1 MSDTTTTATEV
12 VTSRVLNGV
21 EHPAVGNYV
30 LDPLHTS
37 VGFTV
42 RHMAVSKVRGT
53 FKGVEGTLE
62 IAERP
67 EDSKVTVTIDPNSV
81 ETGEPEPRQ
90 PPADGRLL
98 RRGQPSR
105 VAVRVHGRPGDG
117 AGRVRGRRRPHHPG
131 RDQAGDARSRSLGG
145 VVTDPYGLHRVGF
158 SAKTSINR
166 DDFGVSFGAVMET
179 GGLVVAKKV
188 DIEIDAEATRQS

>member
-1 MSDTTTTATEV
+1 MSDKTQTVEV
-12 VTSRVLNGV
+12 VESRIINGV
-21 EHPAVGNYV
+21 EHPAVGTYV
-30 LDPLHTS
+30 LDPMHTS

-53 FKGVEGTLE
+53 FKGVEGSLV

-81 ETGEPEPRQ
+81 ETGEPNR
-90 PPADGRLL
+90 DNHL
-98 RRGQPSR
+98 RTDDFFD
-105 VAVRVHGRPGDG
+105 VANHPEWHFESTEVRG
-117 AGRVRGRRRPHHPG
+117 AGPGEYEVDGDLTIRGVTKKVTL
-131 RDQAGDARSRSLGG
+131 ALSLEG

-158 SAKTSINR
+158 SAKTTINR

>member
-21 EHPAVGNYV
+21 EHPAVGNYL

-42 RHMAVSKVRGT
+42 RHMAVSKVRGI

-67 EDSKVTVTIDPNSV
+67 EDSKVTVIIDPNSV
-81 ETGEPEPRQ
+81 ETGDPNRDNHLRTDDFFDVANHPEWRFE
-90 PPADGRLL
+90 
-98 RRGQPSR
+98 ST
-105 VAVRVHGRPGDG
+105 AVRVTG
-117 AGRVRGRRRPHHPG
+117 AGEYEVDGDLTIRGVTKKVTL
-131 RDQAGDARSRSLGG
+131 SLSLGG
-145 VVTDPYGLHRVGF
+145 VVTDPYGLHRAGF

-188 DIEIDAEATRQS
+188 DIEIDAEVTRQS